1 MLASSYP
8 LLDVFWTMLWFF
20 CFFIW
25 IYLLIVVFAD
35 IFRSEDLSGGAK
47 ALWTIFVLFL
57 PLLGV
62 LVYMIARGGS
72 MQRRQA
78 RQTADAKKQMD
89 SYIRATAGSTSTAT
103 ELTKLAQ
110 LRDAGDISEAEFA
123 QAKSQLLTGTEA
135 SVGSVPSNGHSRDEA
150 TTGDHQPA

>member
-35 IFRSEDLSGGAK
+35 IFRSEDLSGWGK
-47 ALWTIFVLFL
+47 AGWTIFVLFL

-62 LVYMIARGGS
+62 LTYMIARGGS

-78 RQTADAKKQMD
+78 RQTVDAKRQMD
-89 SYIRATAGSTSTAT
+89 DYIRQSAGSSSPAT

-110 LRDAGDISEAEFA
+110 LRDAGAITDAEFA
-123 QAKSQLLTGTEA
+123 QAKAKILSDSSAL
-135 SVGSVPSNGHSRDEA
+135 VG
-150 TTGDHQPA
+150 